1 MQARSLTTRAANKST
16 QSEPH
21 RPPSDANRAAA
32 FVWALYNARMPHDLL
47 RLARDYLESI
57 GKADELGGLS
67 FFADDVVQIEFPNRL
82 VPNGATRDLAA
93 LRDAAERGRKVMTA
107 QRFEI
112 VNAIASGEQ
121 VAVEAIWTG
130 TLAVP
135 LGSLPAGGQ
144 MRARFAIFLTYRDGK
159 IVRQHNYDCFDPW

>member
-1 MQARSLTTRAANKST
+1 M
-16 QSEPH
+16 H
-21 RPPSDANRAAA
+21 
-32 FVWALYNARMPHDLL
+32 HDLL
-47 RLARDYLESI
+47 SLAREYLDSI
-57 GKADELGGLS
+57 GRADELGGLR
-67 FFADDVVQIEFPNRL
+67 FFADDVVQVEFPNRL

-107 QRFEI
+107 QSFEV
-112 VNAIASGEQ
+112 VNAIASGDQ

-130 TLAVP
+130 TLAIP
-135 LGSLPAGGQ
+135 LGSIPPGGQ

>member
-1 MQARSLTTRAANKST
+1 MS
-16 QSEPH
+16 
-21 RPPSDANRAAA
+21 
-32 FVWALYNARMPHDLL
+32 HDLL
-47 RLARDYLESI
+47 RLAREYLESI
-57 GKADELGGLS
+57 GKTDELGGLR
-67 FFADDVVQIEFPNRL
+67 FFAEDVIQIEFPNRL

-107 QRFEI
+107 QRFEV
-112 VNAIASGEQ
+112 VNALASGEQ

-135 LGSLPAGGQ
+135 LGTIPAGGQ

>member
-1 MQARSLTTRAANKST
+1 MSS
-16 QSEPH
+16 
-21 RPPSDANRAAA
+21 
-32 FVWALYNARMPHDLL
+32 DLL
-47 RLARDYLESI
+47 RLTRDYLESI
-57 GKADELGGLS
+57 GRADELGGLR
-67 FFADDVVQIEFPNRL
+67 FFADDVIQVEFPNRL
-82 VPNGATRDLAA
+82 VPNGVTRDLAA
-93 LRDAAERGRKVMTA
+93 LRQGAERGRKVMTA
-107 QRFEI
+107 QRFEV

-135 LGSLPAGGQ
+135 LGSIPAGGQ